1 MKRKKRGYALILM
14 MGICS
19 VWMLT
24 VMAMAQSAQA
34 SLQTAYRTHQSLQA
48 LYAAESGVAA
58 AMVAL
63 KTNENYAG
71 DQAILGEQGYLTK
84 VYASPGPAPNGAA
97 IPDDCVYVFSK
108 GTSGS
113 STREVGALVH
123 LGATRYPLQG
133 AYVMENMKQLVAAGV
148 DSYSSAVGPYNL
160 FTNRR
165 TNGDIVT
172 NSVKPGSV
180 QLALLS
186 QIQGTVKLGPKG
198 QVGPTDALTATTNM
212 NDVVWKGLTTFI
224 KAEMAQ
230 TTRLRMPRVIVPDLG
245 ASKGDVIRV
254 LAGTTTIDPGN
265 YGKLTTAVLSSVR
278 LNPGTY
284 VFDSIDVLAGG
295 IVANG
300 PVKIYVRNSASIAV
314 GGVANQTLIP
324 ANMIINLADGV
335 TANVAGGSQAA
346 MVVYGPK
353 AQVNV
358 VALSDIYGSIVG
370 QNVNVVAACG
380 VHFDEDLKNLEFD
393 PSGGQ
398 NGPYTM
404 VWQRF

>member
-1 MKRKKRGYALILM
+1 MKRKKRGYALLLM

-24 VMAMAQSAQA
+24 VMAMAQTAQA
-34 SLQTAYRTHQSLQA
+34 SLQTAFRTHQSLQA
-48 LYAAESGVAA
+48 LYIAESGVAA
-58 AMVAL
+58 AVVAL
-63 KTNENYAG
+63 KQNEAFPGGQATLG
-71 DQAILGEQGYLTK
+71 DQSYVTK
-84 VYASPGPAPNGAA
+84 VYASPGPAPNGAV
-97 IPDDCVYVFSK
+97 IPDDCVYVLAK
-108 GTSGS
+108 GTSGAS
-113 STREVGALVH
+113 VRDVGVLVH
-123 LGATRYPLQG
+123 LGATKYPLQG
-133 AYVMENMKQLVAAGV
+133 AYVMENMKQFVAAGV
-148 DSYSSAVGPYNL
+148 DSYSSSKGPYNI
-160 FTNRR
+160 FTNAAK
-165 TNGDIVT
+165 NGDIVT

-198 QVGPTDALTATTNM
+198 QLGPTDALTATSNL
-212 NDVVWKGLTTFI
+212 NDTVWKGLTTYI
-224 KAEMAQ
+224 RSEVVQAS
-230 TTRLRMPRVIVPDLG
+230 RIRIPRVVVPDLG

-254 LAGTTTIDPGN
+254 LAGSTTIDPGN
-265 YGKLTTAVLSSVR
+265 YGKLSTVLLSSVR

-300 PVKIYVRNSASIAV
+300 PVKIYVRNSANIAV
-314 GGVANQTLIP
+314 GGLANQTLIP
-324 ANMIINLADGV
+324 ANMILNLADGA
-335 TANVAGGSQAA
+335 TASVAGGSQAA

-353 AQVNV
+353 AQVT
-358 VALSDIYGSIVG
+358 VAAVSDIYGSIVA

-393 PSGGQ
+393 PSNGQ
-398 NGPYTM
+398 NGPYAL